1 MHTFL
6 IRSFEA
12 GEWAAWRTLRLAAL
26 ADAPYAFSASLA
38 DAQARPDAT
47 WAALLAKT
55 VASPV
60 DLPLLAECD
69 GQPAGLAWAQ
79 DNEGIVNAYQV
90 WVAPAYR
97 GRGIAQALMERGI
110 GWARERRAS
119 AVELG
124 VTKLDTPAFRLY
136 QRLGFEAWGA
146 AVPMAN
152 RPAFEEQPMRLRL
165 DGGSG

>member
-6 IRSFEA
+6 IRPFTA
-12 GEWAAWRTLRLAAL
+12 DEWPAWRALRLAAL

-55 VASPV
+55 VASPA

-79 DNEGIVNAYQV
+79 DNDGIVNAYQV

-97 GRGIAQALMERGI
+97 GRGIAQALLERVIAWSRERGAHAI
-110 GWARERRAS
+110 
-119 AVELG
+119 ELG
-124 VTKLDTPAFRLY
+124 VTKLDTPAVRLY
-136 QRLGFEAWGA
+136 ERLGFEKAGEP
-146 AVPMAN
+146 VPMAN
-152 RPAFEEQPMRLRL
+152 RPDLQEQPMRLL
-165 DGGSG
+165 LQ